1 MEKNKNF
8 ISLLA
13 FLICVFNVNAQNFS
27 FSPRIYSLKD
37 DSLKEEIFIYPLVGW
52 NENDKWMPGI
62 YLTNELF
69 YKEKFRYQ
77 LLPLYSTKEKTI
89 VGAGKISFNQDISNS
104 KNLSFFLQGKRFHL
118 APLSNH
124 SLGYFQYEIGAKY
137 TYNLQSDSVL
147 KQHIVEAKYHK
158 NETEGI
164 NYKIVNGAVE
174 AEKHVKHLDA
184 IRTKWQFINYDKEQP
199 FFTQV
204 KIDAWTDFARMT
216 ANYEYDYNFNPKRWL
231 TFRAFAGLFFYK
243 SDEFVKQYD
252 ARISTNMYGW
262 QNDIFYDGWFL
273 GRNVNKAIYLMQGMS
288 DQGSLYSI
296 SPLGKNWD
304 WAIST
309 SGSITFP
316 IDIPIRVYAS
326 LGIAPNPLQNNK
338 AYGMFEGGIL
348 IMPPKKFF
356 EIAFPLILDNSSK
369 KVLSLNTKNY
379 WQRIRIIVNFDKIN
393 PHSWLKKP
401 HLKK

>member
-1 MEKNKNF
+1 MRKNSHLALEFTVSKTILKRRIIYLSIGWLERKRQMDAEYILQMNF
-8 ISLLA
+8 I
-13 FLICVFNVNAQNFS
+13 
-27 FSPRIYSLKD
+27 R
-37 DSLKEEIFIYPLVGW
+37 
-52 NENDKWMPGI
+52 
-62 YLTNELF
+62 
-69 YKEKFRYQ
+69 KFRYQ
-77 LLPLYSTKEKTI
+77 FYHYTARKKTI
-89 VGAGKISFNQDISNS
+89 VGAGKISFNQDINNS

-137 TYNLQSDSVL
+137 TYTLQSDSVL
-147 KQHIVEAKYHK
+147 KQHVIEAKYHK
-158 NETEGI
+158 SETEGV
-164 NYKIVNGAVE
+164 NYKRVNGAVE

-184 IRTKWQFINYDKEQP
+184 IRTKWQFINHDKEQP
-199 FFTQV
+199 FLTQV

-216 ANYEYDYNFNPKRWL
+216 ANYEYDYNFKPKRWF

-243 SDEFVKQYD
+243 SDEFVNKYD

-288 DQGSLYSI
+288 GEGSLYSI

-316 IDIPIRVYAS
+316 IDIPLRVYAS
-326 LGIAPNPLQNNK
+326 AGIAPNQLQNNK
-338 AYGMFEGGIL
+338 PYGMFEGGIV
-348 IMPPKKFF
+348 IMPSKKFF
-356 EIAFPLILDNSSK
+356 EIAFPLILDKSSK